1 MEPYI
6 VDYYNDHPYSVNVI
20 EKMNDELEKVQKKY
34 DKLNMIVNPTVNL
47 HNLIMNSTRTD
58 NDMAK
63 LIFHLYG
70 DKFKCT
76 SIKKNEW
83 YFYDDE
89 MEKWRLS
96 DDGIELRYLLNTEVS
111 YIYKQKSDEY
121 MSKYDENI
129 NFSEWFEGSDY
140 YHGIEFLKYFLKLKK
155 PAYKRR
161 IMKECKDLFYEKD
174 FIINNLNNI
183 EDISKYVDYDP
194 YGIIFNG
201 LPL

>member
-83 YFYDDE
+83 YF
-89 MEKWRLS
+89 W
-96 DDGIELRYLLNTEVS
+96 
-111 YIYKQKSDEY
+111 
-121 MSKYDENI
+121 
-129 NFSEWFEGSDY
+129 DY
-140 YHGIEFLKYFLKLKK
+140 
-155 PAYKRR
+155 
-161 IMKECKDLFYEKD
+161 
-174 FIINNLNNI
+174 
-183 EDISKYVDYDP
+183 
-194 YGIIFNG
+194 
-201 LPL
+201 